1 MGERSGG
8 VAEGLSF
15 WKVEGAGNDFVL
27 LDYREKAGPR
37 LTAGVVRYL
46 LDRHRGIGA
55 DGLLLL
61 RKSSGGLVVEY
72 RNADGSPAEFC
83 GNGARC
89 AAAHIMGGSSDR
101 IQFRLMK
108 IPIVA
113 VRTDRAIAVQ
123 VGPAEERRMPNLSRL
138 RPRPAALIHAGVDH
152 WIVPVGDV
160 QAVDVVGLGMT
171 LRHHPW
177 PGTQGANVTF
187 VERRRAEIRIRTLE
201 RGVEGETLSC
211 GSGCVAAAH
220 WVLEGS
226 PGPMTVSTRGGDLLR
241 VWKDAEEMYWLEGPT
256 RVVFTGTWPLR
267 ALGTV
272 RPRAAKSPAQKG

>member
-1 MGERSGG
+1 MREKSGG
-8 VAEGLSF
+8 ESEGLAF

-27 LDYREKAGPR
+27 LDYREKPGPR
-37 LTAGVVRYL
+37 LTTGVVRYL

-55 DGLLLL
+55 DGLLLI
-61 RKSSGGLVVEY
+61 RQGTGGTIVDY
-72 RNADGSPAEFC
+72 RNADGTPAEFC

-89 AAAHIMGGSSDR
+89 AAAHIMGEGTDR
-101 IQFRLMK
+101 IHFRMMK
-108 IPIVA
+108 IPVVA
-113 VRTDRAIAVQ
+113 VRTDRAFAVQ
-123 VGPAEERRMPNLSRL
+123 VGTAEERRMPNLSRL

-171 LRHHPW
+171 LRHHAW
-177 PGTQGANVTF
+177 PGSKGANVTF

-220 WVLEGS
+220 WTLEGN
-226 PGPMTVSTRGGDLLR
+226 PGPITVSTRGGDQLR
-241 VWKDAEEMYWLEGPT
+241 VWKDEDEQYWLEGPT
-256 RVVFTGTWPLR
+256 RVIFTGTWPLAVAGAAR
-267 ALGTV
+267 S
-272 RPRAAKSPAQKG
+272 RAAKAPVAKG